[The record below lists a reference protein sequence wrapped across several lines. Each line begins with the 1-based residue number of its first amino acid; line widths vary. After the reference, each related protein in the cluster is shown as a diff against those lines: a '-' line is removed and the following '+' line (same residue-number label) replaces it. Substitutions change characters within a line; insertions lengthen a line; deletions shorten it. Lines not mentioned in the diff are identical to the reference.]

1 MLSISMEA
9 LHVFFSVQNQL
20 QMKSKAIIWAC
31 LFLFSIPA
39 FAQDANYRLEVEV
52 LIADENSELFIP
64 LQNYSYSLAPE
75 AVRTPIQLPS
85 TAGRIRL
92 QMYLLSGMNKID
104 VHDLLIN
111 GVKSSDRESF
121 IIENPLAWIQRGEP
135 LMVVLADKPYSYY
148 KVNIPLQWSN
158 AQVGPNLQA
167 RSPIPQSFSNYSA
180 PVASG
185 FPAST
190 IPAGYA
196 VQIEARKDLPELLNF
211 TDLQSFG
218 TVYYRED
225 PSWYRVR
232 VGVYT
237 TREEAMEKQN
247 AIRKLRNGAY
257 SRALAMTEEGGPVVL
272 LPNTA
277 AAVPATTAIP
287 KGYANTGTS
296 RIETSAIPQN
306 YDLTAR
312 GGIAATP
319 QTQPQTPPPAQPQSY
334 DAPAQRQTTLAERA
348 PRFPDWYYNSSTTA
362 ANASASTAAEPRSYD
377 VITNNPL
384 PKAYGSAEIPSSYE
398 ATGNLTPKGVA
409 TTGYYV
415 QAGAFGNY
423 DNAQR
428 FYQNLLDKGITNAQ
442 IIEERKNNGTILYKT
457 WIGPYRTS
465 ATAENQKA
473 LMAKNLKISGTVVSG
488 AAN

>member
-1 MLSISMEA
+1 
-9 LHVFFSVQNQL
+9 
-20 QMKSKAIIWAC
+20 MKSKAIIWAC
-31 LFLFSIPA
+31 LFLFSLPA
-39 FAQDANYRLEVEV
+39 FSQDINYRLEVEV
-52 LIADENSELFIP
+52 LIADENSDLFIP
-64 LQNYSYSLAPE
+64 LQNYSYSLAPQ
-75 AVRTPIQLPS
+75 AARTPIQLPS
-85 TAGRIRL
+85 SAGRIRL

-104 VHDLLIN
+104 IHDLLIN

-135 LMVVLADKPYSYY
+135 LMIVLADKPYSYY
-148 KVNIPLQWSN
+148 KLNIPLQWSN
-158 AQVGPNLQA
+158 VQTGAVLQA

-180 PVASG
+180 PMTAG
-185 FPAST
+185 FPGST
-190 IPAGYA
+190 VPAGYA
-196 VQIEARKDLPELLNF
+196 VQIEARKDVPELMNF

-237 TREEAMEKQN
+237 TREEALQKQN

-257 SRALAMTEEGGPVVL
+257 NRALMMQEEGGPVVL
-272 LPNTA
+272 LPGSAA
-277 AAVPATTAIP
+277 AAVPATSAIP
-287 KGYANTGTS
+287 QGYANAGVS
-296 RIETSAIPQN
+296 RIETTAVPQSYN
-306 YDLTAR
+306 NLTAR
-312 GGIAATP
+312 GGTAATP
-319 QTQPQTPPPAQPQSY
+319 QAAPQPAPPAQPQSY
-334 DAPAQRQTTLAERA
+334 DAPAQRQSTLAERA

-398 ATGNLTPKGVA
+398 AAGNLTAKGVTQA
-409 TTGYYV
+409 GYYV

-423 DNAQR
+423 ENAQR
-428 FYQNLLDKGITNAQ
+428 LYQKLLDQGITNAQ
-442 IIEERKNNGTILYKT
+442 VIEERKTNGTILYKT
-457 WIGPYRTS
+457 WVGPYRTS
-465 ATAENQKA
+465 ATADNQRA

-488 AAN
+488 ASN